1 MKLLNSAERFLAEMR
16 APTGAELIMIVAVGT
31 PIAVLLLC
39 LFGAM
44 LLPGAEYS
52 D

>member
-1 MKLLNSAERFLAEMR
+1 MKLLDRVEGFLAEMR
-16 APTGAELIMIVAVGT
+16 PPTGTELILMVGVGT
-31 PIAVLLLC
+31 AIAVLLFFLC
-39 LFGAM
+39 GAM